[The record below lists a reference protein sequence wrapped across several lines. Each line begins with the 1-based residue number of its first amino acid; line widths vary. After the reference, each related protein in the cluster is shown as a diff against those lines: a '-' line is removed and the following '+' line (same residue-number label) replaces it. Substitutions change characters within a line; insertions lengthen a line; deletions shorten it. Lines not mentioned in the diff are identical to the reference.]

1 MRVDDITAKIQQETA
16 ARFVVNYMW
25 KEFTGG
31 SRVVEHV
38 GVSSINIHGSQSIV
52 FTVAQNTFV
61 QSNMTNVYL
70 IN

>member
-1 MRVDDITAKIQQETA
+1 MRVEDITAKIQQETA
-16 ARFVVNYMW
+16 ARFVVNCIL
-25 KEFTGG
+25 KESIVE

-52 FTVAQNTFV
+52 FTIEQNIFV
-61 QSNMTNVYL
+61 QSNMTQVYL